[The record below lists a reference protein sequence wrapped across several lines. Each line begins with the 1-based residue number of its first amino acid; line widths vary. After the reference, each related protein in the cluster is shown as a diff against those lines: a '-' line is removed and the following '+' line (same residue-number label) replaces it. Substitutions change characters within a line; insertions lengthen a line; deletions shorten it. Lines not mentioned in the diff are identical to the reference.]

1 MAVWPKSLTL
11 FVAVAAMTACAPM
24 AETEPYPVWWS
35 PSLELTSLDQ
45 IDARLQ
51 RDLWPTLDAEMEVYL
66 NHDGAK
72 DKAIARNCKA
82 LIELTDADYWALSS
96 LDYFVQRSKLAH
108 CRAIKMLGQ
117 GRAAD
122 VSYLRSFVM
131 NESAVIYLPALVGL
145 TSSCRRTCEHIDAN
159 ARGLAIP
166 EFETIIKI
174 EELSDDEM
182 VIISEGW
189 EVRLEVFARGDF
201 TADGVDDIL
210 LYSGGSAIGGSFAT
224 ASFFL
229 LTRSAPNAIL
239 WVVDAERYVCP
250 RRKCEY

>member
-1 MAVWPKSLTL
+1 MTAIRLWAIAAAAVL
-11 FVAVAAMTACAPM
+11 AACAPV
-24 AETEPYPVWWS
+24 AETGPYPIWWS
-35 PSLELTSLDQ
+35 PRLELTSLDQ

-51 RDLWPTLDAEMEVYL
+51 RDLWPTIDAKMEVYL
-66 NHDGAK
+66 NHDGTK
-72 DKAIARNCKA
+72 DKALARNCKS

-96 LDYFVQRSKLAH
+96 LEYFVQRSELAH

-122 VSYLRSFVM
+122 VSYLRNFTM

-145 TSSCRRTCEHIDAN
+145 TSSCRRTCEYIDAN

-174 EELSDDEM
+174 EELSDNEM
-182 VIISEGW
+182 VLISEGW
-189 EVRLEVFARGDF
+189 EVRLEVLARGDF

-210 LYSGGSAIGGSFAT
+210 LYSSGSAIGGSFAT
-224 ASFFL
+224 ASSFL
-229 LTRSAPNAIL
+229 LIRSAPDMIL
-239 WVVDAERYVCP
+239 RVVNAERHACP
-250 RRKCEY
+250 RRKCGN